1 MFTSVI
7 SACACGTLSV
17 LFANSNFALF
27 SLFFVSVVSASF
39 QDYVWTFLFDIGEP
53 KGEIGGI
60 LYTQFMNYQI
70 YHDFYRKCFMRDLK
84 HTSLGRIE
92 IFLNHK

>member
-1 MFTSVI
+1 MLHLASSKYKIKSHWV
-7 SACACGTLSV
+7 TLWLPIV
-17 LFANSNFALF
+17 KIMNH
-27 SLFFVSVVSASF
+27 
-39 QDYVWTFLFDIGEP
+39 VWTFLFDIGEP

-84 HTSLGRIE
+84 HTSLGGMQKQHSQRKGKTKQ
-92 IFLNHK
+92 N